1 MTVIYGILNT
11 QTSDLEYSNAGHHLP
26 YLIRRDG
33 SLTILEN
40 TGGMALGVLEEATFS
55 VKHAGLEPWECIF
68 LYTDGITEAMNS
80 ASDVYGEPRLE
91 QILSRHHEQSPT
103 EIIQATID
111 NVRAYAGDAPQADAI
126 TLLAIRY
133 IQPRSSR
140 TDI

>member
-1 MTVIYGILNT
+1 
-11 QTSDLEYSNAGHHLP
+11 
-26 YLIRRDG
+26 
-33 SLTILEN
+33 
-40 TGGMALGVLEEATFS
+40 MALGVLEEATFS
-55 VKHAGLEPWECIF
+55 VKHASWEPGECIF

-126 TLLAIRY
+126 TLLALRY